1 MSLCFASLGRRRR
14 ISPVAGSAVLRDSS
28 FFVGLVQFNN
38 SPRDLQNVSSDLQSY
53 RSRVPR
59 PR

>member
-1 MSLCFASLGRRRR
+1 MSLCLASLGRRR

-28 FFVGLVQFNN
+28 LGLVQFNI
-38 SPRDLQNVSSDLQSY
+38 SPIDLQIVSSDLQSY

>member
-1 MSLCFASLGRRRR
+1 MSLCLASLGRRRM
-14 ISPVAGSAVLRDSS
+14 SPVAGSAVLRDSS
-28 FFVGLVQFNN
+28 LGLVQFNI
-38 SPRDLQNVSSDLQSY
+38 SPIDLQIVSSDLQSY

>member
-1 MSLCFASLGRRRR
+1 MSLCLASLGRRR
-14 ISPVAGSAVLRDSS
+14 ISPVAGFAVLRDSS
-28 FFVGLVQFNN
+28 LGLVQFNN
-38 SPRDLQNVSSDLQSY
+38 SPRDLQIVSSDLPSY